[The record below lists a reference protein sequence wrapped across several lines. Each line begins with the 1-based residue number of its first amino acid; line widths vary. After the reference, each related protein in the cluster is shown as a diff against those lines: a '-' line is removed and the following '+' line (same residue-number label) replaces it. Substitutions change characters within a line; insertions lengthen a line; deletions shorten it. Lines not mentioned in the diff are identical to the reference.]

1 MLALMLSG
9 AVALASLAFF
19 FSAFFA
25 PKLHRKDDFL
35 WSGVGFFYGL
45 VLWNCAQ
52 RFTGA
57 ILLGQAAVVVL
68 VLAFAWQTLR
78 LRAAIARN
86 AIVEVPSFSL
96 LDWFAGGLQ
105 RKPKVKTPVAVDD
118 KKAPTK
124 DQDNTEVEP
133 VTEAVKQDLPEIV
146 EQLESVEDSAPAP
159 VTEKVTDAVDQVS
172 ESVSTEVESVIET
185 AEEVV
190 EELNQAAETLA
201 EEVVEKTEE
210 AVEKV
215 VEMVDQKEEKPVNAA
230 PEKAE
235 EVLLKKPKSKLF
247 QRLFGRKKQA
257 VPLVQPK
264 ASQPE
269 IVEQKVAVEP
279 ESSSNQNDDWDD
291 GEDWGEDLPSTEN
304 SSPVGENSDEVADDN
319 QENDETKVIAVVERV
334 QIEQQITLIE
344 VPVSENTTVEE
355 APAVPLIEEDRI
367 AQEEIQEMVVD
378 ADEVIAP
385 ISETTAAVIEVTVEE
400 LVDPET
406 NIEQDTDP
414 SEVNEP
420 EEIREAIAIEV
431 EDLPEETTDF
441 DETTVNTDSAEE
453 EETENKGEEP
463 AQEKQNWADG

>member
-118 KKAPTK
+118 KKASTK
-124 DQDNTEVEP
+124 DQDNTGVEP
-133 VTEAVKQDLPEIV
+133 VTEAVKQDLPETG
-146 EQLESVEDSAPAP
+146 EQPKSVEDSAPAP
-159 VTEKVTDAVDQVS
+159 VAEKVIDVVEQVS
-172 ESVSTEVESVIET
+172 ESAPTEAESVIET
-185 AEEVV
+185 AQEVV

-201 EEVVEKTEE
+201 EEVVEKVEE

-215 VEMVDQKEEKPVNAA
+215 VEMVDQKEENSVGPT
-230 PEKAE
+230 PEKGE

-257 VPLVQPK
+257 VPPAQPK

-279 ESSSNQNDDWDD
+279 ESSTAQTGDWDD
-291 GEDWGEDLPSTEN
+291 EEDWGEDLPSTEN
-304 SSPVGENSDEVADDN
+304 SSPIGEISDEVTNDD
-319 QENDETKVIAVVERV
+319 QENDETKVIAAVETV

-344 VPVSENTTVEE
+344 VPVSENTTAEE
-355 APAVPLIEEDRI
+355 ASADSLIEEEQI
-367 AQEEIQEMVVD
+367 AQEEIVV
-378 ADEVIAP
+378 DEVIAP

-400 LVDPET
+400 LADPET

-420 EEIREAIAIEV
+420 EETGKITEAIASNLEEV
-431 EDLPEETTDF
+431 PEPTTDF

-453 EETENKGEEP
+453 EETQNEGE
-463 AQEKQNWADG
+463 EKQNWADG